1 MVCISWKTIVYIIT
15 QKKVKFSSASL
26 VLCKANLLKYIP
38 GNVFQYVGRNDLA
51 VKEDLKHADVAL
63 ATMID
68 IIMNIL
74 GVFFLAVLCYSSGAI
89 ILLEEYGTN
98 LLKAGLVLLFI
109 VIIAVGIIYRF
120 FKAKCKQFIFKIR
133 VFFTKKNILYIIA
146 CLMYYFFW
154 GIFTG
159 FIFIGVLT
167 QIVGISL
174 DFHQSRIIL
183 GAFLLS
189 WILGFIMPGAP
200 GGIGIREASLTL
212 MLNSFSNVESIL
224 FGIVIYRIVNVFGD
238 LIGLLFARITCICV
252 ENKE

>member
-1 MVCISWKTIVYIIT
+1 
-15 QKKVKFSSASL
+15 
-26 VLCKANLLKYIP
+26 
-38 GNVFQYVGRNDLA
+38 
-51 VKEDLKHADVAL
+51 
-63 ATMID
+63 
-68 IIMNIL
+68 
-74 GVFFLAVLCYSSGAI
+74 
-89 ILLEEYGTN
+89 
-98 LLKAGLVLLFI
+98 
-109 VIIAVGIIYRF
+109 
-120 FKAKCKQFIFKIR
+120 
-133 VFFTKKNILYIIA
+133 
-146 CLMYYFFW
+146 MYYFFW